1 MELAK
6 TTKEFVER
14 INKAAERGRVFIQYI
29 GDDDNLGL
37 FVNPDGSASINLFDD
52 LVCSLPSGSTPE
64 QILDWFSTNIRH
76 DAYSETN
83 ESGATIT
90 FIKDLKVGDV
100 VLYDYGSNQ
109 SARVSSITL
118 TDDQIEVAFVVH
130 SPGKTWME
138 TKNYPSECMWRFEL
152 LWGADWAPED

>member
-1 MELAK
+1 MSDTQEFMNKIESAMK
-6 TTKEFVER
+6 AGEVFVE
-14 INKAAERGRVFIQYI
+14 II
-29 GDDDNLGL
+29 GWDDMYRLT
-37 FVNPDGSASINLFDD
+37 VNPDGSASCGEFD
-52 LVCSLPSGSTPE
+52 LIEKTLPSGSTPE

-109 SARVSSITL
+109 SARVSSITR

-138 TKNYPSECMWRFEL
+138 TKNYPSECMWQFEL
-152 LWGADWAPED
+152 LWGADWAPEG